1 MFIFLRILTMS
12 TLQSEFQVRLE
23 AKKRF
28 FIQGAGTGN
37 GIRFYDAISDYGNL
51 TIYNIVDWMASKC
64 FEPEKINSK
73 LISYERWNSIT
84 DIVIYRPHK
93 GKVVKE
99 GEHFHRNSWRKP
111 EIQPEKIL
119 PLSPFLDFMIFAFGN
134 EGAEHIIK
142 WIAWQYQKP
151 LEKPP
156 TALYIYG
163 AQGCGKGTLAYILNK
178 IFGNSALKIVAD
190 QSKFKSMNVVELL
203 TCTVLVIDEI
213 DIKIKGE
220 LANKLKSLI
229 SNSELSSDLKGKG
242 FRNFEIP
249 ANIIMLSNNAPSHLE
264 KDDRRY
270 YVKQMTSRESSYFD
284 EFYDYLN
291 NGGLETIAYH
301 LYNPSLI
308 QDMKIGDRPPMT
320 DEKKL
325 AMGMATKNDVID
337 VESFLEKNN
346 EKLIFLPGHFKE
358 LIDTNRIVHIADEV
372 GLYVLDLRDIAK
384 GKSAQLS
391 CYTQAECKKL
401 LVRKGYELFKD
412 SHHYQTWAIRHKDS
426 EIYESQKASN
436 VAFNSLSKAKI

>member
-1 MFIFLRILTMS
+1 MS
-12 TLQSEFQVRLE
+12 ELQSAFHVKLE
-23 AKKRF
+23 AKQRF

-37 GIRFYDAISDYGNL
+37 GIRFYDAVSDYGNL
-51 TIYNIVDWMASKC
+51 TTYNIVDWMADRC
-64 FEPEKINSK
+64 YEPEKINSK
-73 LISYERWNSIT
+73 MIPYDRWNSIT
-84 DIVIYRPHK
+84 DNILYRPRR
-93 GKVVKE
+93 GKVIKE
-99 GEHFHRNSWRKP
+99 GGHFHRNSWREP
-111 EIQPEKIL
+111 EIQPKQCL
-119 PLSPFLDFMIFAFGN
+119 SLSPFMDFMESAFGKG
-134 EGAEHIIK
+134 GAKYIIS

-163 AQGCGKGTLAYILNK
+163 TQGCGKGTLAYILSK

-203 TCTVLVIDEI
+203 TCTLLVIDEI

-270 YVKQMTSRESSYFD
+270 YVKHMESRDSSYF
-284 EFYDYLN
+284 EGFYDYLN
-291 NGGLETIAYH
+291 KGGLETIAHY
-301 LYNPSLI
+301 LSNPLLI
-308 QDMKIGDRPPMT
+308 QDMKIGDRPPIT
-320 DEKKL
+320 EEKRL
-325 AMGMATKNDVID
+325 AMGMATKNDVIE

-346 EKLIFLPGHFKE
+346 EKLIFLPSHFKE
-358 LIDTNRIVHIADEV
+358 LIDANRIVHIADEV
-372 GLYVLDLRDIAK
+372 GLYVLDLRDIAQ

-412 SHHYQTWAIRHKDS
+412 RQHFQTWAIRHKDS
-426 EIYESQKASN
+426 DTHESQKASTAALHN
-436 VAFNSLSKAKI
+436 LNKAKF